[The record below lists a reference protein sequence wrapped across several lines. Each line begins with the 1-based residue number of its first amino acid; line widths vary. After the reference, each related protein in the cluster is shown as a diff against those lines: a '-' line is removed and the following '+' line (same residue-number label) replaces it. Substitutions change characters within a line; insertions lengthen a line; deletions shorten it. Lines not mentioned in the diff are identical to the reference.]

1 MKKNCD
7 LAVKP
12 YLLCNCISFTI
23 VVLLFSLSSFFN
35 IAPQLSSKVILQ
47 LFSMTSLSVIL
58 MFFTDKLPIYK
69 NRTFLILIDILD
81 ICISVFGLGILY
93 GVIPVTA
100 DALLSAF
107 LIILL
112 SYFGVYGVLIL
123 RGKQEANLINHRIH
137 EAKLTQRKEHIHE
150 QNH

>member
-1 MKKNCD
+1 MKKNRD

-69 NRTFLILIDILD
+69 NRTF
-81 ICISVFGLGILY
+81 
-93 GVIPVTA
+93 
-100 DALLSAF
+100 
-107 LIILL
+107 
-112 SYFGVYGVLIL
+112 
-123 RGKQEANLINHRIH
+123 
-137 EAKLTQRKEHIHE
+137 
-150 QNH
+150 

>member
-1 MKKNCD
+1 
-7 LAVKP
+7 
-12 YLLCNCISFTI
+12 
-23 VVLLFSLSSFFN
+23 
-35 IAPQLSSKVILQ
+35 
-47 LFSMTSLSVIL
+47 
-58 MFFTDKLPIYK
+58 
-69 NRTFLILIDILD
+69 LIDIWD

-93 GVIPVTA
+93 GVIPVTV